1 MVFFLFG
8 FSNHFVHIHYNF
20 FMHHVMEQSYH
31 SPLISGPC
39 VFQFECITL
48 EQKVPRWVMKVVF
61 SLSLLDI
68 LILLYLEKSSMN
80 EYVDVRDALLIRIS
94 MCGKWKSTFE
104 LALFKFMS
112 FTYILILCSFLGTYY
127 VTYLLYV
134 PNHLQKT
141 NTSYAFLSRLS
152 PWAPYLDEFFVIFA
166 PHVYFY
172 HLMALYVLQYW
183 YLN

>member
-68 LILLYLEKSSMN
+68 LILLYLEKPSMN

-112 FTYILILCSFLGTYY
+112 STYILILCSFLGTTTMLHTYC
-127 VTYLLYV
+127 TYLTTSKKPTPHMPFYLV
-134 PNHLQKT
+134 FHL
-141 NTSYAFLSRLS
+141 
-152 PWAPYLDEFFVIFA
+152 EHHI
-166 PHVYFY
+166 
-172 HLMALYVLQYW
+172 
-183 YLN
+183 